1 MIKERILKI
10 QQKLCDDE
18 AFIVFYGPNRFYLT
32 GFNSS
37 AGAVLITPKSA
48 SFIID
53 FRYFEKAKK
62 VVKSCNVILSDKIWQ
77 QITEILKADKIKKL
91 YVENRTLSLSE
102 FFALKK
108 NLSEFK
114 ISEDTA
120 LDDYIYLLR
129 SVKSEGELSLMRK
142 AQDLTDE
149 AFEYILDYIRPGK
162 TEKAIALELE
172 FYMRRHGSEGVAFD
186 SIVVSGENSSLPH
199 GTPGDREVRRGDF
212 ITMDFGAV
220 VGGYCAD
227 MTRTVAVG
235 EISDRQKLVY
245 DTVLNAQLE
254 AMKHIKTGAV
264 CREIDA
270 VARDLIDNCGFEG
283 CFGHSLGHS
292 LGIQVHEAPGFN
304 LRDNTVLVRGMVLSV
319 EPGIYLENEFGVR
332 IEDVVCVTN
341 GGFENLTKSPKE
353 LIIL

>member
-10 QQKLCDDE
+10 QQKLCTDE

-77 QITEILKADKIKKL
+77 QITEILKADKIKTL

-102 FFALKK
+102 FSALKK
-108 NLSEFK
+108 QLGGFK
-114 ISEDTA
+114 ISEDTT

-129 SVKSEGELSLMRK
+129 SVKSESELSLMRK
-142 AQDLTDE
+142 AQVLTDE

-199 GTPGDREVRRGDF
+199 GTPGDREVGQGDF

-220 VGGYCAD
+220 IGGYCAD
-227 MTRTVAVG
+227 MTRTVAIG
-235 EISDRQKLVY
+235 EVSDKQMLVY
-245 DTVLNAQLE
+245 NTVLNAQLE
-254 AMKHIKTGAV
+254 AMKHIKAGAV
-264 CREIDA
+264 CKEIDA
-270 VARDLIDNCGFEG
+270 VARNLIDNNGFEG

-292 LGIQVHEAPGFN
+292 LGIEVHEAPGFN
-304 LRDNTVLVRGMVLSV
+304 LRDNTALESGMVLSV

-332 IEDVVCVTN
+332 IEDVICVTN
-341 GGFENLTKSPKE
+341 DGFENLTKSPKE

>member
-62 VVKSCNVILSDKIWQ
+62 VVKSCNVILSDRIWQ
-77 QITEILKADKIKKL
+77 QIPEILRADKIKKL

-129 SVKSEGELSLMRK
+129 SVKSKGELSLMRK
-142 AQDLTDE
+142 AQALTDE
-149 AFEYILDYIRPGK
+149 AFEYILNYIRPGK

-245 DTVLNAQLE
+245 NTVLNAQLE

-304 LRDNTVLVRGMVLSV
+304 LRDNTVLVSGMVLSV

-341 GGFENLTKSPKE
+341 AGFENLTKSPKE

>member
-77 QITEILKADKIKKL
+77 QITEILKADKIKTL

-102 FFALKK
+102 FSALKK
-108 NLSEFK
+108 QLGGFK
-114 ISEDTA
+114 ISEDTT

-142 AQDLTDE
+142 AQALTDE
-149 AFEYILDYIRPGK
+149 AFEYILNYIRPGK

-199 GTPGDREVRRGDF
+199 GTPGDREVGQGDF

-220 VGGYCAD
+220 IGGYCAD

-304 LRDNTVLVRGMVLSV
+304 LRDNTVLVSGMVLSV

-341 GGFENLTKSPKE
+341 GGFENLTKSTKE

>member
-62 VVKSCNVILSDKIWQ
+62 VVKSCNVILSDRIWQ

-142 AQDLTDE
+142 AQALTDE
-149 AFEYILDYIRPGK
+149 AFEYILNYIRPGK

-304 LRDNTVLVRGMVLSV
+304 LRDNTVLVSGMVLSV

-341 GGFENLTKSPKE
+341 AGFENLTKSPKE

>member
-120 LDDYIYLLR
+120 LDDYIHLLR

-142 AQDLTDE
+142 AQALTDE
-149 AFEYILDYIRPGK
+149 AFEYILNYIRPGK

-304 LRDNTVLVRGMVLSV
+304 LRDNTVLVSGMVLSV

-332 IEDVVCVTN
+332 IEDVVCVIN

>member
-1 MIKERILKI
+1 MIEERILKI
-10 QQKLCDDE
+10 QQKLSADE
-18 AFIVFYGPNRFYLT
+18 AFIVYYGPNRFYLT
-32 GFNSS
+32 GFKSS
-37 AGAVLITPKSA
+37 AGVVLITSKSA

-77 QITEILKADKIKKL
+77 QISDILKTDKIKKL

-108 NLSEFK
+108 NLSGFK

-129 SVKSEGELSLMRK
+129 SVKSENELDFMRK
-142 AQDLTDE
+142 AQALTDE
-149 AFEYILDYIRPGK
+149 TFEYILDYIRPGK
-162 TEKAIALELE
+162 TEKAIALEME
-172 FYMRRHGSEGVAFD
+172 FYMRKHGSEGVAFN

-199 GTPGDREVRRGDF
+199 GRPTDRVVRQGDF

-220 VGGYCAD
+220 IGGYCAD

-235 EISDRQKLVY
+235 QVSEKQRLVY

-254 AMKHIKTGAV
+254 AMKQIKAGAV
-264 CREIDA
+264 CKDIDA
-270 VARDLIDNCGFEG
+270 VARSLIDNAGFKG

-292 LGIQVHEAPGFN
+292 LGIEVHEAPGFN
-304 LRDNTVLVRGMVLSV
+304 FRDNTALQNGMVLSV

-332 IEDVVCVTN
+332 IEDVICVTN
-341 GGFENLTKSPKE
+341 DGFENLTKSPKE

>member
-1 MIKERILKI
+1 MIKERVLKI
-10 QQKLCDDE
+10 QQRLKADE
-18 AFIVFYGPNRFYLT
+18 AFIVYYGPNRFYLT

-37 AGAVLITPKSA
+37 AGVVLVTPKSA
-48 SFIID
+48 SFIVD

-62 VVKSCNVILSDKIWQ
+62 VVKSCNVILSDKIWR
-77 QITEILKADKIKKL
+77 QIAEILKCNKIKTL
-91 YVENRTLSLSE
+91 YVENRTISLSE

-108 NLSEFK
+108 NLGGFK

-129 SVKSEGELSLMRK
+129 SVKSEGELALMRR
-142 AQDLTDE
+142 AQALTDE

-162 TEKAIALELE
+162 TEKAIALEME

-199 GTPGDREVRRGDF
+199 GTPTDREVRQGDF

-235 EISDRQKLVY
+235 GISEKQGLVY
-245 DTVLNAQLE
+245 NTVLNAQLE
-254 AMKHIKTGAV
+254 AMKHIKSGAV
-264 CREIDA
+264 YKDVDA
-270 VARDLIDNCGFEG
+270 VARSLIDNNGFEG

-292 LGIQVHEAPGFN
+292 LGIEVHEAPGFN
-304 LRDNTVLVRGMVLSV
+304 LRDNTLLERGMVLSV

-332 IEDVVCVTN
+332 IEDVICVTN
-341 GGFENLTKSPKE
+341 DGFENLTKSPKE

>member
-10 QQKLCDDE
+10 QQKLCTDE

-77 QITEILKADKIKKL
+77 QITEILKADKIKTL

-102 FFALKK
+102 FSALKK
-108 NLSEFK
+108 QLGGFK
-114 ISEDTA
+114 ISEDTT

-129 SVKSEGELSLMRK
+129 SVKSESELSLMRK
-142 AQDLTDE
+142 AQALTDE
-149 AFEYILDYIRPGK
+149 TFEYILDYIRPGK

-172 FYMRRHGSEGVAFD
+172 FYMRRHGSEGMAFD

-199 GTPGDREVRRGDF
+199 GTPGDREVGQGDF

-220 VGGYCAD
+220 IGGYCAD
-227 MTRTVAVG
+227 MTRTVAIG
-235 EISDRQKLVY
+235 EVSDKQMLVY
-245 DTVLNAQLE
+245 NTVLNAQLE
-254 AMKHIKTGAV
+254 AMKHIKAGAV
-264 CREIDA
+264 CKEIDA
-270 VARDLIDNCGFEG
+270 VARNLIDNNGFEG

-292 LGIQVHEAPGFN
+292 LGIEVHEAPGFN
-304 LRDNTVLVRGMVLSV
+304 LRDNTALESGMVLSV

-332 IEDVVCVTN
+332 IEDVICVTN
-341 GGFENLTKSPKE
+341 DGFENLTKSPKE

>member
-77 QITEILKADKIKKL
+77 QITEILKADKIEKL

-142 AQDLTDE
+142 AQALTDE

-304 LRDNTVLVRGMVLSV
+304 LRDNTVLVSGMVLSV

-341 GGFENLTKSPKE
+341 GGFENLTKSPKD

>member
-62 VVKSCNVILSDKIWQ
+62 VVKSCNVILSDRIWQ

-142 AQDLTDE
+142 AQALTDE
-149 AFEYILDYIRPGK
+149 AFEYILNYIRPGK

-304 LRDNTVLVRGMVLSV
+304 LRDNTVLVSSMVLSV

>member
-304 LRDNTVLVRGMVLSV
+304 LRDNTVLVSGMVLSV

-332 IEDVVCVTN
+332 IEDVVCVKN

>member
-77 QITEILKADKIKKL
+77 QITEILKADKIKTL

-102 FFALKK
+102 FSALKK
-108 NLSEFK
+108 QLGGFK
-114 ISEDTA
+114 ISEDTT

-142 AQDLTDE
+142 AQALTDE
-149 AFEYILDYIRPGK
+149 AFEYILNYIRPGK

-304 LRDNTVLVRGMVLSV
+304 LRDNTVLVSGMVLSV

-341 GGFENLTKSPKE
+341 GGFDNLTKSPKE

>member
-62 VVKSCNVILSDKIWQ
+62 VVKSCNVILSDKTWQ

-129 SVKSEGELSLMRK
+129 SVKSESELSLMRK
-142 AQDLTDE
+142 AQALTDE
-149 AFEYILDYIRPGK
+149 AFEYILNYIRPGK

-245 DTVLNAQLE
+245 NTVLNAQLE

-304 LRDNTVLVRGMVLSV
+304 LRDNTVLVSGMVLSV

-341 GGFENLTKSPKE
+341 AGFENLTKSPKE